1 MHEIFVPYI
10 DKHTDDQLEQIGRGK
25 CPGMIEGECPGD
37 DLGGCPGDDRGG
49 MSGSP
54 YITSLRAAVMIC
66 VTVINTRPHRQ
77 LSYR

>member
-49 MSGSP
+49 MS
-54 YITSLRAAVMIC
+54 
-66 VTVINTRPHRQ
+66 
-77 LSYR
+77 